1 MCQGNKH
8 GGGTGSKQIFQLTGF
23 KLIVTSDVFL
33 TVYVDEYAKSP
44 PSRCTGCVVIADHLA
59 TGHWPLDTSH

>member
-33 TVYVDEYAKSP
+33 TVFVDEYAKSLP
-44 PSRCTGCVVIADHLA
+44 VYRVCCNCRSS
-59 TGHWPLDTSH
+59 GHWPLDTSH

>member
-23 KLIVTSDVFL
+23 KLIVTSHVFL
-33 TVYVDEYAKSP
+33 TVFVDEYAKSRP
-44 PSRCTGCVVIADHLA
+44 GVPGVL
-59 TGHWPLDTSH
+59 